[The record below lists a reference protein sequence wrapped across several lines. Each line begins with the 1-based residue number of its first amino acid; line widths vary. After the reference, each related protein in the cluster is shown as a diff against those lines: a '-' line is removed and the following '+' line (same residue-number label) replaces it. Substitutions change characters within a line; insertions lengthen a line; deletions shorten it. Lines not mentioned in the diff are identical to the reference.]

1 MRQLESDVELWQAG
15 LGPKPT
21 GAILHN
27 GTGEAMTDPN
37 QPIGSV
43 KVVQPEPEQPAPPA
57 PMPSSTFQKPAP
69 SAMAVATGTAP
80 AVADTHEPFVQL
92 TSEGNVLYALDRG
105 GRVWEMETTAAMVTR
120 KWHPL
125 PTEREQ
131 T

>member
-1 MRQLESDVELWQAG
+1 
-15 LGPKPT
+15 
-21 GAILHN
+21 
-27 GTGEAMTDPN
+27 MTDPE
-37 QPIGSV
+37 QATGSV
-43 KVVQPEPEQPAPPA
+43 EVVQPEPEQPPA
-57 PMPSSTFQKPAP
+57 PQPSSTFQKPAP
-69 SAMAVATGTAP
+69 SAMAAST
-80 AVADTHEPFVQL
+80 AVADTHEPFVQI